1 MPMDTELIRFR
12 IDPEIRDKAEE
23 VCSALGHELHD
34 VLRAAVIRIARD
46 GALPFDLGAG
56 PAAPAAGA
64 IPFYHYDERRW
75 GSMKPQI
82 DAEVALALLARFIAD
97 CSTRLD
103 QAGGAANAALNA
115 RVLGAAVS
123 FLSVVGDD
131 VAGQSLLHRLRDQ
144 GVDPAHVLIQPG
156 RRSLTTPRI
165 SCA

>member
-12 IDPEIRDKAEE
+12 IDPEIRDKAEA

-34 VLRAAVIRIARD
+34 VLRAAVVRIARD

-64 IPFYHYDERRW
+64 IPFYHYDERLW

-82 DAEVALALLARFIAD
+82 DAEVALALLSRFIAD

-103 QAGGAANAALNA
+103 QAAEDGEADTERVERLTRQRDEA
-115 RVLGAAVS
+115 RQRRREL
-123 FLSVVGDD
+123 D
-131 VAGQSLLHRLRDQ
+131 VADATA
-144 GVDPAHVLIQPG
+144 VKAVLDTYG
-156 RRSLTTPRI
+156 PRVRA
-165 SCA
+165 SAS